1 MCWKDELSDA
11 ARSVSGAAEK
21 TGIKRRTPSR
31 IGKNGTSIILYW
43 EGQQRIVKSA
53 RMPKKKGC
61 QGSLFQLE
69 HVLLTWRRKIDG
81 GAV

>member
-11 ARSVSGAAEK
+11 ARSGCGAAEK

-31 IGKNGTSIILYW
+31 IGKNGTFSPVSSCL
-43 EGQQRIVKSA
+43 GKRIVKSA
-53 RMPKKKGC
+53 RMPKKRGC

-81 GAV
+81 GSV